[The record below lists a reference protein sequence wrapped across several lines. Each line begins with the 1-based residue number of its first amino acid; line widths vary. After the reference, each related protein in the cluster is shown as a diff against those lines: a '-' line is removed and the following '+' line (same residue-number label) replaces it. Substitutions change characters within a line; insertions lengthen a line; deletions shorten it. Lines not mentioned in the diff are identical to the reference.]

1 MSTQAKRLTPKVMLL
16 ASLGLLIPVLLVA
29 VAFLAIKSD
38 AKNQQ
43 EYQKQQQAI
52 LERIAAREAAEKAA
66 SEAAVKP

>member
-1 MSTQAKRLTPKVMLL
+1 MSANTKRLTPKVMLV

-43 EYQKQQQAI
+43 AYQKQQQEI
-52 LERIAAREAAEKAA
+52 LDRIAAREAAEKAA
-66 SEAAVKP
+66 SEAQPKP